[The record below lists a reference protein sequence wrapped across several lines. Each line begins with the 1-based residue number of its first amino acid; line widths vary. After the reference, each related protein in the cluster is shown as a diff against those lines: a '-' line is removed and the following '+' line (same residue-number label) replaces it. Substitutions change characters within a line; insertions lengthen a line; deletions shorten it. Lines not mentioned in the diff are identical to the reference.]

1 MDRVGG
7 IVVAA
12 GRGNRMGSPLNKV
25 YLPLGE
31 EPVILR
37 CLRVFEESSLINSYV
52 VVANH
57 GDLSFCRT
65 LLNSYSLTKLS
76 EVVTGGETRQESVAA
91 GLKALPKECRL
102 VAVHDAAR
110 PLLEQKVL
118 EGAIRQAA
126 DAGAVVVAV
135 PVKDTIKVAEQ
146 GNIKGTPE
154 RSSLWIAQTPQVFQR
169 TLLTNALEE
178 ARAVGFEG
186 TDDSSLVERLGHAVT
201 IYQGSYENIKITT
214 PEDLVIARALL
225 GLDTLDS
232 NGRKEHLSSRTGL
245 GYDVHPFCQGRPLYL
260 GGVEIPEGSGLAGH
274 SDGDVLLH
282 ALADA
287 CLGAAGLH
295 DIGHYFPPPDARWEG
310 ASSLA
315 LLGIV
320 RGILAKEGYYVH
332 QVDITVAAEK
342 PRLSAYL
349 EEIRRRIAA
358 VLGIAPAAIGL
369 KATTTEGLGFVGR
382 GEGIACW
389 AIASVEHKGTPF
401 PFNGKR
407 PLYG

>member
-1 MDRVGG
+1 MQLDKVGG
-7 IVVAA
+7 IIVAA

-25 YLPLGE
+25 YLPLGDD
-31 EPVILR
+31 PVILH
-37 CLRVFEESSLINSYV
+37 CLRVFERSSLINAYV
-52 VVANH
+52 VVANYD
-57 GDLSFCRT
+57 DLSLCRT
-65 LLNSYSLTKLS
+65 LLNSFSLSKLAGI
-76 EVVTGGETRQESVAA
+76 VTGGETRQQSVAA
-91 GLKALPKECRL
+91 GLKALPQDCGL

-110 PLLEQKVL
+110 PLLLQNVL
-118 EGAIRQAA
+118 EGAVQQAA

-135 PVKDTIKVAEQ
+135 PVKDTVKIAEK

-154 RSSLWIAQTPQVFQR
+154 RSSLWIAQTPQVFRR
-169 TLLTNALEE
+169 TLLKSALEE
-178 ARAVGFEG
+178 ARATGFEG
-186 TDDSSLVERLGHAVT
+186 TDDASLVERLGHEVT

-214 PEDLVIARALL
+214 PGDLVIAQALL
-225 GLDTLDS
+225 GIDT
-232 NGRKEHLSSRTGL
+232 NGVTKGHLGRRTGL

-260 GGVEIPEGSGLAGH
+260 GGLEIPEGSGLAGH

-295 DIGHYFPPPDARWEG
+295 DIGHHFPPSDPRWEG

-320 RGILAKEGYYVH
+320 RGILAKEGYYVV

-342 PRLSAYL
+342 PRLSPYL
-349 EEIRRRIAA
+349 EEMSGQIAA

-389 AIASVEHKGTPF
+389 AIATVEHKDTPS
-401 PFNGKR
+401 PV
-407 PLYG
+407 